1 MKMVDAEGSEAMW
14 EQSEI
19 SLVTFAEY
27 SEVYRMLVKCVTHP
41 QDRCFQF
48 FYKWDGK
55 SGSSSSHSKKLV
67 AEQHYLSKWNRFCSQ
82 IICKLHRA

>member
-48 FYKWDGK
+48 FYK
-55 SGSSSSHSKKLV
+55 
-67 AEQHYLSKWNRFCSQ
+67 
-82 IICKLHRA
+82 